1 VKKKLLLLLGLTV
14 IGTTTMLVTTS
25 TAHAHYVPP
34 KPGACGCMIMTYS
47 EPAFIW

>member
-1 VKKKLLLLLGLTV
+1 MKKKLLLLLGLTV
-14 IGTTTMLVTTS
+14 IGTTTMLVTT

-34 KPGACGCMIMTYS
+34 KPNACGCMIMTYS

>member
-14 IGTTTMLVTTS
+14 LGTSTMLITTS

-34 KPGACGCMIMTYS
+34 KATHCGCVIMTYS

>member
-1 VKKKLLLLLGLTV
+1 MKKKLLLLLGLTV
-14 IGTTTMLVTTS
+14 LGSTTMLVTTS

-34 KPGACGCMIMTYS
+34 KAIKCGCMIMTYP